1 MVLYFFLIKV
11 LSRNK
16 VKSSTNVSNVNWEY
30 LKVASLLK
38 NNKWVKS
45 KNKVELRISH
55 FHKQLVVS
63 IPRLSAPSYH
73 LLGKINAMQT
83 LNSTR
88 RLCLLSK
95 WLTIWTQLLQRVSM
109 IIYNTK
115 RLLIWQ
121 WLCGTVGKSVVLYNE
136 RTQLLR
142 DKGKRLFVGYLRLAG
157 EGSMSIGDPITIT
170 RVKWGVK
177 NPSPLPKLKI
187 LVGIFY

>member
-1 MVLYFFLIKV
+1 M
-11 LSRNK
+11 
-16 VKSSTNVSNVNWEY
+16 
-30 LKVASLLK
+30 
-38 NNKWVKS
+38 
-45 KNKVELRISH
+45 
-55 FHKQLVVS
+55 VS

-187 LVGIFY
+187 LVGCISKLVPMGPQTYCQRLLIFCQSIRVHNLWVGHV